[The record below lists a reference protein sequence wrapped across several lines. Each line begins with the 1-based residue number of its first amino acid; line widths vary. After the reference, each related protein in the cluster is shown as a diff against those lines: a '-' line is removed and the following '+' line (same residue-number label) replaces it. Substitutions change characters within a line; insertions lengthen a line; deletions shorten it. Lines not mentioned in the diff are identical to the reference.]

1 MTGYKGVI
9 LYHGILKSKYRQ
21 VFELGIA
28 TPMLQVDDGL
38 AFSEAGYSFC
48 GTMEEVLYH
57 MNYLSVATNNAMQD
71 TRLFEIET
79 TGQVVGASYHYK
91 AESITLKREILAP
104 EIVDYFTKKRFDGKL
119 GEIISE
125 YLPEYKRCSPVPY
138 KECESIEEIRKI
150 MVTSCLRLGQ
160 KDLCRQDPPKWDY
173 DICKSC
179 TGYAWLGDPGSY
191 EEDYYRLYEKLLRKW
206 NNKG

>member
-1 MTGYKGVI
+1 MIGYKGVI
-9 LYHGILKSKYRQ
+9 LYHGILKSKYKQ
-21 VFELGIA
+21 AFELGIA
-28 TPMLQVDDGL
+28 APMLQVDDGF

-57 MNYLSVATNNAMQD
+57 MNYLNVATNNAMQD

-79 TGQVVGASYHYK
+79 SGQVVGGSYHYK

-104 EIVDYFTKKRFDGKL
+104 EIVDYFKKKQFDGKL
-119 GEIISE
+119 GEIVSE
-125 YLPEYKRCSPVPY
+125 SLPNYLEHPPVPY
-138 KECESIEEIRKI
+138 KEYESVEEIEKI

-160 KDLCRQDPPKWDY
+160 KDLCMQDPPKWDF

-179 TGYAWLGDPGSY
+179 LGYAWLGDPGSY
-191 EEDYYRLYEKLLRKW
+191 EEDYHYLCEKLKRKC
-206 NNKG
+206 NGD